1 MLVHSRMSC
10 PVKQKDGLWTT
21 VIKEFDEEIPDLG
34 RHSMYCNKC
43 GDSHYP
49 ECAKRCPDAR
59 DYIRK

>member
-10 PVKQKDGLWTT
+10 PVKQKDGSWTT
-21 VIKEFDEEIPDLG
+21 VIKEFDEEIPYLG

-43 GDSHYP
+43 GDPHYP